1 MPATA
6 ATTVMPATLATPG
19 EGKDEMIKI
28 DPSMFVEKKVENKPD
43 KKADKNKGN
52 PKPKSDSQPNRKNR
66 ETSVHRPQPGGL
78 MPVPLMS
85 MNPRTGPSGAVHF
98 SPAPIYTFPGAFPQD
113 HSREFRGDRDYRG
126 EGNFRGS
133 HDHRGRGRGQDR
145 RLRDGLSANISVNLQ
160 PPIQPGGYLGPVGY
174 PGDGQG
180 HYVVYREGPP
190 PPGAS
195 NYVSSQPPPYDDR
208 F

>member
-1 MPATA
+1 MPAT
-6 ATTVMPATLATPG
+6 PATAKQG
-19 EGKDEMIKI
+19 EGKGDMIKI
-28 DPSMFVEKKVENKPD
+28 DLSKMLVEKKPD
-43 KKADKNKGN
+43 TKADKNKGN
-52 PKPKSDSQPNRKNR
+52 PKSKSDSQPNHKKRGK
-66 ETSVHRPQPGGL
+66 SAQRPQPGGL

-85 MNPRTGPSGAVHF
+85 MNPRTGPSGAVQF
-98 SPAPIYTFPGAFPQD
+98 PPAPIYTLPGTYPLD
-113 HSREFRGDRDYRG
+113 PPREFRGDRRG
-126 EGNFRGS
+126 DGNFMGS
-133 HDHRGRGRGQDR
+133 HDQRGRGRGQDPISR
-145 RLRDGLSANISVNLQ
+145 RGGLSTSIHVNLQ
-160 PPIQPGGYLGPVGY
+160 TPSQPSGYLGPMVY